1 MPLIYEEY
9 LNYCYF
15 PPSLLGVGNF
25 SHFIYTWETRQIRLY
40 NVKKDISEQNDLSQ
54 TMPDKVKGLTAELSD
69 YLRERDAQ
77 RPSLKATGEVIPFP
91 DEQ

>member
-1 MPLIYEEY
+1 M
-9 LNYCYF
+9 
-15 PPSLLGVGNF
+15 
-25 SHFIYTWETRQIRLY
+25 
-40 NVKKDISEQNDLSQ
+40 KKDISEQNDLAQ
-54 TMPDKVKGLTAELSD
+54 TVPDKVKELTAELSD